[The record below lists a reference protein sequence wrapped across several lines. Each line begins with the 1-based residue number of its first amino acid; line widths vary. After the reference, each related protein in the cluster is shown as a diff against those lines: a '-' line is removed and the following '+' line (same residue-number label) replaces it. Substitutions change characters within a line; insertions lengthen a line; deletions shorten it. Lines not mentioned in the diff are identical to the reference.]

1 MEHRLSATLELKDQF
16 TTKIHSA
23 AKGMSAFEENIKQM
37 GSVFSKTI
45 HKMNIDADKIKGVQ
59 SKLTN
64 FAKNSMVGL
73 VTGTTAIGAVFR
85 SAYLEQAELGDAL
98 TRNAAMARATKEE
111 QKALEE
117 QVKNLG
123 RTTSFTAK
131 QIAEAH
137 KYEIMAG
144 YKPETVLKIT
154 PKLLDFSIATG
165 EDLASASDIIT
176 DNLDAFGLKIEEVD
190 RLLDVM
196 SSTATNTN
204 TNVSMLGE
212 AYKYVAPTSKE
223 FDSFEEIN
231 IMLGI
236 LANNGIKAGQAGRNL
251 AGIYTRLSNPSQ
263 EMLKMMVKTNTTL
276 YDKQGHFK
284 GLRKIIEE
292 TRPKLERLTDA
303 ERNQWLAT
311 VVGAEGLKIWNSIM
325 NYSVEGTK
333 NVEKAV
339 YNASGSLKYMN
350 DVMKNTDRRK
360 IDALTS
366 AWEGF
371 KIKLGEGL
379 SPLVNEN
386 MEKLTNFLN
395 NLTDSNALETE
406 NLNKFF
412 KEISSNAKTAAGAF
426 LAAQI
431 AFLSWRAS
439 MGDPLAIGQ
448 LGTLAAA
455 GVALGVYKGMQY
467 RTESEKEEIAKKYNP
482 GGEELPFFTTNKNPK
497 QNNNRLVLQ
506 KYSNNQEFPFQNL
519 LNNFVKRDKTDA
531 NKLLS
536 KTYLKEKKLSKNNY
550 NFKEKRQF
558 NLTEPI
564 KIDIGFKNELSIN
577 NTTDIDKI
585 VKMTTE
591 EFSNQFSKKL
601 RLAAATT
608 Q

>member
-1 MEHRLSATLELKDQF
+1 MEHRLSATLELRDQF
-16 TTKIHSA
+16 TTKIQSA
-23 AKGMSAFEENIKQM
+23 TKGMSAFEKNIKQM
-37 GSVFSKTI
+37 GSAFSKAI
-45 HKMNIDADKIKGVQ
+45 NKMNIDANKIKGVQ
-59 SKLTN
+59 SKLNN
-64 FAKNSMVGL
+64 FAKNSMIGL

-85 SAYLEQAELGDAL
+85 NAYLEQAELGDAL
-98 TRNAAMARATKEE
+98 TRNAAMARASKEE

-117 QVKNLG
+117 QVKKLG

-131 QIAEAH
+131 QVAEAQ

-144 YKPETVLKIT
+144 YNPETVLKIT
-154 PKLLDFSIATG
+154 PKLLDFSVASG
-165 EDLASASDIIT
+165 EELASASDIIT
-176 DNLDAFGLKIEEVD
+176 DNLDAFGMKIQD
-190 RLLDVM
+190 IDKLLDVM

-204 TNVSMLGE
+204 TDISMLGE
-212 AYKYVAPTSKE
+212 TYKYIAPVSRG

-231 IMLGI
+231 VMLGI

-251 AGIYTRLSNPSQ
+251 AGVYTRLSNPSQ

-276 YDKQGHFK
+276 YDKQGKFK
-284 GLRKIIEE
+284 GLRKIIAEAK
-292 TRPKLERLTDA
+292 PALEKLTDA
-303 ERNQWLAT
+303 EKNQWLAT
-311 VVGAEGLKIWNSIM
+311 VVGTEGLKVWNSIM

-333 NVEKAV
+333 KVENAV

-379 SPLVNEN
+379 APVVNEN
-386 MEKLTNFLN
+386 MERLTNFLN
-395 NLTDSNALETE
+395 ELSDSDKLSTE
-406 NLNKFF
+406 NLEKFF
-412 KEISSNAKTAAGAF
+412 KRIVDGAKTAAGAY

-439 MGDPLAIGQ
+439 MGDPMAITQ
-448 LGTLAAA
+448 LGALAAA
-455 GVALGVYKGMQY
+455 GVGLGIYTALEYSNDSKKKLRKEHDKKVDDYYKTDFGKKEKQY
-467 RTESEKEEIAKKYNP
+467 KTR
-482 GGEELPFFTTNKNPK
+482 EELIRAMTNETSNSYGATR
-497 QNNNRLVLQ
+497 QLQ
-506 KYSNNQEFPFQNL
+506 YEKARE
-519 LNNFVKRDKTDA
+519 TA
-531 NKLLS
+531 NKVLS
-536 KTYLKEKKLSKNNY
+536 KTYLKEQEPIKNNY
-550 NFKEKRQF
+550 NFKEKRHSKS
-558 NLTEPI
+558 TEPI

-601 RLAAATT
+601 RLATATT

>member
-1 MEHRLSATLELKDQF
+1 MEHRLSATLELRDQF
-16 TTKIHSA
+16 TTKIQSA
-23 AKGMSAFEENIKQM
+23 TKGMSAFEKNIKQM
-37 GSVFSKTI
+37 GSAFSKAI
-45 HKMNIDADKIKGVQ
+45 NKMNIDANKIKGVQ
-59 SKLTN
+59 SKLNN
-64 FAKNSMVGL
+64 FAKNSMIGL

-85 SAYLEQAELGDAL
+85 NAYLEQAELGDAL
-98 TRNAAMARATKEE
+98 TRNAAMARASKEE

-117 QVKNLG
+117 QVKKLG

-131 QIAEAH
+131 QVAEAQ

-144 YKPETVLKIT
+144 YNPETVLKIT
-154 PKLLDFSIATG
+154 PKLLDFSVASG
-165 EDLASASDIIT
+165 EELASASDIIT
-176 DNLDAFGLKIEEVD
+176 DNLDAFGMKIQD
-190 RLLDVM
+190 IDKLLDVM

-204 TNVSMLGE
+204 TDISMLGE
-212 AYKYVAPTSKE
+212 TYKYIAPVSRG

-231 IMLGI
+231 VMLGI

-251 AGIYTRLSNPSQ
+251 AGVYTRLSNPSQ

-276 YDKQGHFK
+276 YDKQGKFK
-284 GLRKIIEE
+284 GLRKIIAEAK
-292 TRPKLERLTDA
+292 PALEKLTDA
-303 ERNQWLAT
+303 EKNQWLAT
-311 VVGAEGLKIWNSIM
+311 VVGTEGLKVWNSIM

-333 NVEKAV
+333 KVENAV

-379 SPLVNEN
+379 APVVNEN
-386 MEKLTNFLN
+386 MERLTNFLN
-395 NLTDSNALETE
+395 ELSDSDKLSTE
-406 NLNKFF
+406 NLEKFF
-412 KEISSNAKTAAGAF
+412 KRIVDGAKTAAGAY

-439 MGDPLAIGQ
+439 MGDPMAITQ
-448 LGTLAAA
+448 LGALAAA
-455 GVALGVYKGMQY
+455 GAGLGIYTALEYSNDSKKKLRKEHDKKVDDYYKTDFGKKEKQY
-467 RTESEKEEIAKKYNP
+467 KTR
-482 GGEELPFFTTNKNPK
+482 EELIRAMTNETSNSYGATR
-497 QNNNRLVLQ
+497 QLQ
-506 KYSNNQEFPFQNL
+506 YEKARE
-519 LNNFVKRDKTDA
+519 TA
-531 NKLLS
+531 NKVLS
-536 KTYLKEKKLSKNNY
+536 KTYLKEQEPIKNNY
-550 NFKEKRQF
+550 NFKEKRHSKS
-558 NLTEPI
+558 TEPI

-601 RLAAATT
+601 RLATATT

>member
-1 MEHRLSATLELKDQF
+1 MEHRLSATLELRDQF
-16 TTKIHSA
+16 TAKIQSA

-37 GSVFSKTI
+37 GSAFSKTI
-45 HKMNIDADKIKGVQ
+45 NKMNIDADKIKGVQ
-59 SKLTN
+59 SKLNN

-73 VTGTTAIGAVFR
+73 ITGTTAVGAVLR
-85 SAYLEQAELGDAL
+85 SAYLEHAELGDAL
-98 TRNAAMARATKEE
+98 TRNAAMARASKEE

-123 RTTSFTAK
+123 RTTSFAAK

-154 PKLLDFSIATG
+154 PKLLDFSLATG
-165 EDLASASDIIT
+165 ESLGRASDIIT
-176 DNLDAFGLKIEEVD
+176 DNLDAFGMKIQEID

-196 SSTATNTN
+196 TSVSLNTN
-204 TNVSMLGE
+204 TDVSKLGE
-212 AYKYVAPTSKE
+212 TYRYIAANSRLYE
-223 FDSFEEIN
+223 SFEEIN
-231 IMLGI
+231 VLLGI
-236 LANNGIKAGQAGRNL
+236 LANNGIKAGQAGTSL
-251 AGIYTRLSNPSQ
+251 TEIYKKLSNPTD
-263 EMLKMMVKTNTTL
+263 EMYEAFDKINLKINDQKGN
-276 YDKQGHFK
+276 FK
-284 GLRKIIEE
+284 GLRRVIQEAKPALE
-292 TRPKLERLTDA
+292 KLTQA
-303 ERNQWLAT
+303 ERNQWISI
-311 VVGAEGLKIWNSIM
+311 VVGSDSMKAWNSIM
-325 NYSVEGTK
+325 NYSAEGIKKVE
-333 NVEKAV
+333 NAV

-350 DVMKNTDRRK
+350 DAMKNTDRRK

-395 NLTDSNALETE
+395 NLTDSNVLETE

-412 KEISSNAKTAAGAF
+412 KEISNNAKTAAGAF

-497 QNNNRLVLQ
+497 QNDNRLALQ

-519 LNNFVKRDKTDA
+519 LNNFVKRDKIDA

-536 KTYLKEKKLSKNNY
+536 KTYLKEQELIKKNY

-558 NLTEPI
+558 NPTEPI

>member
-1 MEHRLSATLELKDQF
+1 MEHRLSATLELRDQF
-16 TTKIHSA
+16 TTKIQSA
-23 AKGMSAFEENIKQM
+23 TKGMSAFEKNIKQM
-37 GSVFSKTI
+37 GSAFSKAI
-45 HKMNIDADKIKGVQ
+45 NKMNIDANKIKGVQ
-59 SKLTN
+59 SKLNN
-64 FAKNSMVGL
+64 FAKNSMIGL

-85 SAYLEQAELGDAL
+85 NAYLEQAELGDAL
-98 TRNAAMARATKEE
+98 TRNAAMARASKEE

-117 QVKNLG
+117 QVKKLG

-131 QIAEAH
+131 QVAEAQ

-144 YKPETVLKIT
+144 YNPETVLKIT
-154 PKLLDFSIATG
+154 PKLLDFSVASG
-165 EDLASASDIIT
+165 EELASASDIIT
-176 DNLDAFGLKIEEVD
+176 DNLDAFGMKIQD
-190 RLLDVM
+190 IDKLLDVM

-204 TNVSMLGE
+204 TDISMLGE
-212 AYKYVAPTSKE
+212 TYKYIAPVSRG

-231 IMLGI
+231 VMLGI

-251 AGIYTRLSNPSQ
+251 AGVYTRLSNSSQ

-276 YDKQGHFK
+276 YDKQGKFK
-284 GLRKIIEE
+284 GLRKIIAEAK
-292 TRPKLERLTDA
+292 PALEKLTDA
-303 ERNQWLAT
+303 EKNQWLAT
-311 VVGAEGLKIWNSIM
+311 VVGTEGLKVWNSIM

-333 NVEKAV
+333 KVENAV

-379 SPLVNEN
+379 APVVNEN
-386 MEKLTNFLN
+386 MERLTNFLN
-395 NLTDSNALETE
+395 ELSDSDKLSTE
-406 NLNKFF
+406 NLEKFF
-412 KEISSNAKTAAGAF
+412 KRIVDGAKTAAGAY

-439 MGDPLAIGQ
+439 MGDPMAITQ
-448 LGTLAAA
+448 LGALAAA
-455 GVALGVYKGMQY
+455 GAGLGIYTALEYSNDSKKKLRKEHDKKVDDYYKTDFGKKEKQY
-467 RTESEKEEIAKKYNP
+467 KTR
-482 GGEELPFFTTNKNPK
+482 EELIRAMTNETSNSYGATR
-497 QNNNRLVLQ
+497 QLQ
-506 KYSNNQEFPFQNL
+506 YEKARE
-519 LNNFVKRDKTDA
+519 TA
-531 NKLLS
+531 NKVLS
-536 KTYLKEKKLSKNNY
+536 KTYLKEQEPIKNNY
-550 NFKEKRQF
+550 NFKEKRHSKS
-558 NLTEPI
+558 TEPI

-601 RLAAATT
+601 RLATATT

>member
-1 MEHRLSATLELKDQF
+1 MEHRLSATLELRDQF
-16 TTKIHSA
+16 TTKIQSA
-23 AKGMSAFEENIKQM
+23 AKGMSAFEKNINQM
-37 GSVFSKTI
+37 GSAFSKAI
-45 HKMNIDADKIKGVQ
+45 NKMNIDANKIKGVQ
-59 SKLTN
+59 SKLNN
-64 FAKNSMVGL
+64 FAKNSMIGL
-73 VTGTTAIGAVFR
+73 VTGTTAMGEVFR
-85 SAYLEQAELGDAL
+85 NAYLEQAELGDAL
-98 TRNAAMARATKEE
+98 TRNAAMARASKEE

-117 QVKNLG
+117 QVKKLG

-131 QIAEAH
+131 QVAEAQ

-144 YKPETVLKIT
+144 YNPETVLKIT
-154 PKLLDFSIATG
+154 PKLLDFSIASG
-165 EDLASASDIIT
+165 EGLASASDIIT
-176 DNLDAFGLKIEEVD
+176 DNLDAFGMKIQD
-190 RLLDVM
+190 IDKLLDVM

-204 TNVSMLGE
+204 TDISMLGE
-212 AYKYVAPTSKE
+212 TYKYIAPVSRG

-231 IMLGI
+231 VMLGI

-276 YDKQGHFK
+276 YDKQGKFK
-284 GLRKIIEE
+284 GLRKIIAEAK
-292 TRPKLERLTDA
+292 PALEKLTDA
-303 ERNQWLAT
+303 EKNQWLAT
-311 VVGAEGLKIWNSIM
+311 VVGTEGLKVWNSIM
-325 NYSVEGTK
+325 NYSVEGTE
-333 NVEKAV
+333 NVENAV

-350 DVMKNTDRRK
+350 DAMKNTDRRK

-379 SPLVNEN
+379 APVVNEN
-386 MEKLTNFLN
+386 MERLTNFLN
-395 NLTDSNALETE
+395 ELSDSDKLSTE
-406 NLNKFF
+406 NLEKFF
-412 KEISSNAKTAAGAF
+412 KRIVDGAKTTAVAY
-426 LAAQI
+426 LAAQV

-439 MGDPLAIGQ
+439 IGDPMAITQ
-448 LGTLAAA
+448 LGALAAA
-455 GVALGVYKGMQY
+455 GAGLGIYAALEYSNYSKKKLREEHDKKVDDYYKTDFGKKEKQY
-467 RTESEKEEIAKKYNP
+467 KTR
-482 GGEELPFFTTNKNPK
+482 EELIRAMTNETSNSYGATR
-497 QNNNRLVLQ
+497 QLQ
-506 KYSNNQEFPFQNL
+506 YEKARE
-519 LNNFVKRDKTDA
+519 TA
-531 NKLLS
+531 NKVLS
-536 KTYLKEKKLSKNNY
+536 KTYLKEQEPIKNNY

-558 NLTEPI
+558 NPTEPI